1 MGTEGGDLQEQ
12 DFVAGAAILDNWSD
26 DPWSD
31 GVQIDEMEDLAKLA
45 VRTRNSLYEITII
58 EGRSGE
64 IMVRGGR
71 FFEELTP
78 ARLSGATLGGC
89 FCKMRGIYVGFRMEI
104 NENGQRT
111 VTSPVESITTL
122 SWDESQRPQ

>member
-1 MGTEGGDLQEQ
+1 MQEQ
-12 DFVAGAAILDNWSD
+12 DFIAGAAILDKWTE
-26 DPWSD
+26 DPWTN
-31 GVQIDEMEDLAKLA
+31 GVQIDRMEDMEQL
-45 VRTRNSLYEITII
+45 VVQTRNSLYEITII

-64 IMVRGGR
+64 IMVRGGK
-71 FFEELTP
+71 FFPELTP

-111 VTSPVESITTL
+111 VTSPVESIAAL
-122 SWDESQRPQ
+122 SSPPDSKFAQ

>member
-1 MGTEGGDLQEQ
+1 VQEQ
-12 DFVAGAAILDNWSD
+12 DFIAGAAILENWSE
-26 DPWSD
+26 DPWTN
-31 GVQIDEMEDLAKLA
+31 GVQIDRMEDMAKLV

-58 EGRSGE
+58 EGQKGE

-71 FFEELTP
+71 FFVELTP
-78 ARLSGATLGGC
+78 AHLTGATLGGC

-111 VTSPVESITTL
+111 VTSPVVSIATL
-122 SWDESQRPQ
+122 SWQDSRNSQ